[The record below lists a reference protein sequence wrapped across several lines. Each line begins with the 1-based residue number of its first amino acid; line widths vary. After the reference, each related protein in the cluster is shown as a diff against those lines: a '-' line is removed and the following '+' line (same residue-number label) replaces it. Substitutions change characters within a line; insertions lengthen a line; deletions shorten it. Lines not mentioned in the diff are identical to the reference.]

1 MKTNTNRTRAIVVKQ
16 LTDKIAALE
25 AEQKEYLKHYDKD
38 SAGIRQMNLE
48 MKYLKL
54 RLEQVMNSP
63 CPVLTT
69 H

>member
-1 MKTNTNRTRAIVVKQ
+1 MNRDANRTKAVIVKQ
-16 LTDKIAALE
+16 LTDKIIANE
-25 AEQKEYLKHYDKD
+25 AEQKEYAKYYSED
-38 SAGIRQMNLE
+38 SHGMQEMKLE